1 MQAQAASQEPEDL
14 SAIQHFIDKGYTLE
28 QAKLKF
34 VWADERVASCLSKMT
49 SMTILKD
56 NVAAASD
63 GKKLSSLDIKVLN
76 RLAENTCNFYCRGC
90 MRCELAMSSESRVY
104 DVLRYMMY
112 YNSYGERDQARELF
126 RQMPESIR
134 SAMSSRDYARAEAVC
149 PNRINIGNAMK
160 EAVRLLG

>member
-1 MQAQAASQEPEDL
+1 MQEQAASQEPEDL

-34 VWADERVASCLSKMT
+34 VWADERVTGLISKIT
-49 SMTILKD
+49 SVTILKD

-63 GKKLSSLDIKVLN
+63 GKKLTSLDVKVLE
-76 RLAENTCNFYCRGC
+76 RLAENTCSLYCRGC
-90 MRCELAMSSESRVY
+90 MRCELAMSSESRIY

-134 SAMSSRDYARAEAVC
+134 TAMPARDYSRAEAVC
-149 PNRINIGNAMK
+149 PNRIKIASAMR
-160 EAVRLLG
+160 EAVSLLG